1 MNPELFMTGSSGF
14 VGSYLRK
21 CWQNKY
27 SIVAFQ
33 RQEEVQIESSMVLHL
48 AGIAHDVKDEHDESA
63 YWQVNVELTKRI
75 FDAYL
80 KSQTARVF
88 VFLSSIKAVADSSK
102 RPLSEENVLRP
113 SGIYGTSKAAAEAYI
128 MSQPIPSNKRVYI
141 LRPALL
147 HGPGNKGNL
156 ALLQAFVKKGL
167 PWPFAAFNNER
178 SFCSIQN
185 LTFILEHLL
194 ADASI
199 SSGIYHIADDEAF
212 STNNLIEVIAG
223 VEGKKA
229 TYLYVPK
236 NIMRIFSKIGDK
248 IGLPLNTHT
257 LQKLTDSLVVSNRK
271 IKDAIGTQLPWK
283 AEDALRYN
291 LK

>member
-33 RQEEVQIESSMVLHL
+33 RQEEVQIDSSMVLHL
-48 AGIAHDVKDEHDESA
+48 AGIAHDVKEQQDDSN
-63 YWQVNVELTKRI
+63 YWQVNVELTKKV
-75 FDAYL
+75 FDAFL
-80 KSQTARVF
+80 KSQSASVF

-102 RPLSEENVLRP
+102 SPLSEEDVLRP
-113 SGIYGTSKAAAEAYI
+113 SGIYGKSKAAAEAYI
-128 MSQPIPSNKRVYI
+128 LSQPLPSNKRVYI
-141 LRPALL
+141 LRPALI

-156 ALLQAFVKKGL
+156 ALLQAFVKRGF
-167 PWPFAAFNNER
+167 PWPFAAFENER

-185 LTFILEHLL
+185 LTFILERLL
-194 ADASI
+194 EDDTVAS
-199 SSGIYHIADDEAF
+199 GTYHVADDEVL
-212 STNNLIEVIAG
+212 STNDLIKVIAAI
-223 VEGKKA
+223 EAKKPR
-229 TYLYVPK
+229 YLYVPK
-236 NIMRIFSKIGDK
+236 SIVLTLSKIGDK

-271 IKDAIGTQLPWK
+271 IKDAIGTQLPWC